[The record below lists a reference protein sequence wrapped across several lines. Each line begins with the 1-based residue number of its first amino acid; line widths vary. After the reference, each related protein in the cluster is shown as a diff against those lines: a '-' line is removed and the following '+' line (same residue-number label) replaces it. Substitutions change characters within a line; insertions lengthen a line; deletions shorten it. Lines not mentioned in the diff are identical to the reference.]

1 MTQLYNVVGIISTE
15 SFTQLVDKSNSIC
28 QILLSYFLAFHILAY
43 PVILYESPHRDIDIA
58 FLFIRFLRWA
68 TNIHLNLPPGMRFL
82 NNWSYSLIINAVP
95 DIIGDQLTDEAKEIL
110 NSAILPTQIENVGI
124 PVGLSVEM

>member
-1 MTQLYNVVGIISTE
+1 
-15 SFTQLVDKSNSIC
+15 
-28 QILLSYFLAFHILAY
+28 
-43 PVILYESPHRDIDIA
+43 
-58 FLFIRFLRWA
+58 
-68 TNIHLNLPPGMRFL
+68 MRFL